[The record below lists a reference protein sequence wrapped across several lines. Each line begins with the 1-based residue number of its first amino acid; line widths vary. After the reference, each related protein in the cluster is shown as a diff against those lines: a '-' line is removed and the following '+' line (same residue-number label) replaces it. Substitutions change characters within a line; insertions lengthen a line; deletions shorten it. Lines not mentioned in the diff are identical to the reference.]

1 MDKPC
6 ATNFR
11 QVADG
16 MCGFSIP
23 TDKSSL
29 VLATAFMPTRPPED
43 GVNVA
48 LAIQRGRRGTPKVIR
63 VIAALPKIEES
74 LVAGFGQATA
84 GTPQTGLAIQ
94 YESLNQQQRDLIRL
108 LDKERTAHD
117 ELADVDRHKDEF
129 LAMLGHELRNPLSD
143 IVNAVQILEQLNCHD
158 STALEMHAV
167 VKRQS
172 LQMTKLID
180 DLLDISRISCGKI
193 LLQIDRVDLVQL
205 TRNAVADHQH
215 RLTTN
220 QLKLVLGLPSAPIWV
235 LGDATRL
242 SQVVTNLLHNA
253 TKFTDPGGTVS
264 VCIDCT
270 ETFAALSVRDTG
282 IGMLSTE
289 LAAMFE
295 PFRQAES
302 SRVRSQGGLGLG
314 LALSMRLIE
323 KHGGAIAAASEG
335 LGCGS
340 VFSIRLPL
348 DRQVLPEPSR
358 PTIQVAATLASH
370 RILVVDDRRDAR
382 LTLTVL
388 LKQMGQQV
396 AEAENGTGALNTA
409 RNFHPEIV
417 LCDIGLP
424 DMDGYAVAR
433 AMREDSA
440 LSGVC
445 LVALTGHGQPDDR
458 IQAFN
463 AGFDRHL
470 TKPISHEQLHA
481 LLLKIPATSR

>member
-1 MDKPC
+1 MDKPY
-6 ATNFR
+6 ATTS
-11 QVADG
+11 QSVADG
-16 MCGFSIP
+16 MCGFSAP
-23 TDKSSL
+23 TDGTAL
-29 VLATAFMPTRPPED
+29 VLGAALMPKRSPGER
-43 GVNVA
+43 VNAA
-48 LAIQRGRRGTPKVIR
+48 LALQRTRRGRPDLVR
-63 VIAALPKIEES
+63 VAAVLPKSEDT

-84 GTPQTGLAIQ
+84 GIPQTGLATR
-94 YESLNQQQRDLIRL
+94 YASVNQQQRELMRL
-108 LDKERTAHD
+108 LDNERTVHD
-117 ELADVDRHKDEF
+117 ELVDVDRRKDEF

-143 IVNAVQILEQLNCHD
+143 IVNAVQILEQLKCRD

-172 LQMTKLID
+172 LQMKKLID

-193 LLQIDRVDLVQL
+193 LLQIGRVDLVQL

-215 RLTTN
+215 RLTMN
-220 QLKLVLGLPSAPIWV
+220 QLKLVLELPDVPIWV
-235 LGDATRL
+235 VGDAMRL

-253 TKFTDPGGTVS
+253 TKFTDPGGTIS
-264 VCIDCT
+264 VCINCT

-335 LGCGS
+335 LGRGS
-340 VFSIRLPL
+340 IFSIRLPL
-348 DRQVLPEPSR
+348 DRQVLPESSQS
-358 PTIQVAATLASH
+358 TIQVAATVASH
-370 RILVVDDRRDAR
+370 RILIVDDRRDAR

-388 LKQMGQQV
+388 LKQMSQQV
-396 AEAENGTGALNTA
+396 AEAENGAGALDTA
-409 RNFHPEIV
+409 RTFHPEIV

-433 AMREDSA
+433 AMRADDA
-440 LSGVC
+440 LSGAC
-445 LVALTGHGQPDDR
+445 LVALTGYGQPDDR
-458 IQAFN
+458 TQALN

-470 TKPISHEQLHA
+470 TKPICYEQLRD
-481 LLLKIPATSR
+481 LLLEIPGTR